1 MELLPVAK
9 DGPRVL
15 VEARIKP
22 ADIGCIQVG
31 QPVEVKLS
39 AYEYTVYG
47 GLKGTVR
54 SISPDALG
62 DPDRAAAADGTWYR
76 ALVEADPATL
86 KKAGQLLP
94 VLPGML
100 GSVEIRTG
108 QRSVLGFVLRPMLRS
123 QETFR
128 GAVKGASP
136 RQNM

>member
-9 DGPRVL
+9 DGARVL

-22 ADIGCIQVG
+22 ADIGFVQVG

-39 AYEYTVYG
+39 AYEHTVYG

-62 DPDRAAAADGTWYR
+62 DPDPDRAAAADGTWYR
-76 ALVEADPATL
+76 ALVEANPATL
-86 KKAGQLLP
+86 KKAGQPLP

-100 GSVEIRTG
+100 GSVEFRTG
-108 QRSVLGFVLRPMLRS
+108 QPSMLGFVLQPMLRS
-123 QETFR
+123 QEAFR
-128 GAVKGASP
+128 K
-136 RQNM
+136 Q